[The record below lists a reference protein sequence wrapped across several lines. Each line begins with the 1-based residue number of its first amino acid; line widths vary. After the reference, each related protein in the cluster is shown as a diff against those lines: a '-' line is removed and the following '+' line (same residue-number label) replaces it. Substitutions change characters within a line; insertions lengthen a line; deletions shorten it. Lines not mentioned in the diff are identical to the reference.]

1 MPNVTLK
8 DIANKSGYSFSLVS
22 RVLRNKG
29 IDSIPDTT
37 ISTIKNTAS
46 ELGYIVNK
54 NAQSLKMKKTNI
66 IAVVMPI
73 GFNFST
79 TIFPILT
86 EAIVATESVDTCKM
100 DFVFFNTMGGYKE
113 YENLQE
119 IISLNPDGIIY
130 SVPPKSTL
138 GLSQDKKRQRLL
150 FNLASEGKAI
160 AFLMEKYDIPGTCT
174 YLFDDEAGG
183 YEGTR
188 FLINKG
194 CKKILYLNAA
204 FQNRSD
210 GYFKAMNEFG
220 LKAVITSEII
230 GFSFKS
236 GYDFFNNLY
245 ESVSL
250 QNMPDAVFA
259 TSDSCAMGILRAMR
273 EKGLSDNDIKIMGFD
288 CIDAAFITD
297 YSYYSVRQ
305 PLRQMG
311 TDCTSDMLIWT
322 ETGIMPESRI
332 YKPEIVT
339 FSSSADSASSRK

>member
-66 IAVVMPI
+66 IAVVMPL
-73 GFNFST
+73 GYNFST

-150 FNLASEGKAI
+150 YNLAAEGKAI

-174 YLFDDEAGG
+174 YLFDDKAGG
-183 YEGTR
+183 YAGTR
-188 FLINKG
+188 FLIEKG
-194 CKKILYLNAA
+194 CRNILYLNAG
-204 FQNRSD
+204 FQSRSD
-210 GYFKAMNEFG
+210 GYIEAMNDAG
-220 LKAVITSEII
+220 LNVNITSEII
-230 GFSFKS
+230 AFSYMA
-236 GYDFFNNLY
+236 GYDFFNGLY
-245 ESVSL
+245 NSVSVSEL
-250 QNMPDAVFA
+250 PDAIFA
-259 TSDSCAMGILRAMR
+259 TSDSCAMGILRSMR
-273 EKGLSDNDIKIMGFD
+273 EHGIKDNEISIMGFD
-288 CIDAAFITD
+288 CIDAAYITD
-297 YSYYSVRQ
+297 YTYYSVCQ

-311 TDCTSDMLIWT
+311 TDCTSDMLNWT
-322 ETGIMPESRI
+322 ETGIMPKSRI

-339 FSSSADSASSRK
+339 FSSSADSASKRK

>member
-8 DIANKSGYSFSLVS
+8 DIANRSGYSFSLVS
-22 RVLRNKG
+22 RVLRNKDIG
-29 IDSIPDTT
+29 SIPETT
-37 ISTIKNTAS
+37 IATIKDTAS

-73 GFNFST
+73 GYNFST

-86 EAIVATESVDTCKM
+86 ESIVATESVATCKM

-130 SVPPKSTL
+130 SVPPNSKF

-150 FNLASEGKAI
+150 FNLAAEGKAI

-188 FLINKG
+188 FLIEKG
-194 CKKILYLNAA
+194 CRNVMYLNAG
-204 FQNRSD
+204 FQSRSD
-210 GYFKAMNEFG
+210 GYIKAMNEMG
-220 LKAVITSEII
+220 LTINITSDTI
-230 GFSFKS
+230 GFSFKA
-236 GYDFFNNLY
+236 GYDFFNDFY
-245 ESVSL
+245 SSVSKSSL
-250 QNMPDAVFA
+250 PDAVFA
-259 TSDSCAMGILRAMR
+259 TSDSCAMGILRSMR
-273 EKGLSDNDIKIMGFD
+273 EHGIKDNEIRIMGFD

-297 YSYYSVRQ
+297 YSFYSVRQ
-305 PLRQMG
+305 PLRRMG
-311 TDCTSDMLIWT
+311 KDCTSDMLKWT
-322 ETGIMPESRI
+322 DTGMMPESRI

-339 FSSSADSASSRK
+339 FSSAADLAGKRE